1 MLDTMK
7 AAIFDMDGTLIDSMP
22 AWRRLNAEFARS
34 HGITPT
40 PKQEEEM
47 YSMSGTMV
55 VSYYREEFGL
65 ETDFAAL
72 CESAC
77 RAMEAVYDAGV
88 PLKPGAAA
96 YLKRLKARGVKCVLA
111 TATPARQALT
121 ALNRMHLTEDLD
133 FIFSTDMIGTGKS
146 DPKFFD
152 LLCERIGEKKEDC
165 VMFEDALYA
174 MKGAKAAGLGVVGI
188 TDSTNTHD
196 IPRIRETCDLLIDS
210 YDELK

>member
-152 LLCERIGEKKEDC
+152 LLCGRIGEKKEAC

-196 IPRIRETCDLLIDS
+196 IPNIRETCDLLIDS